1 MMNKLL
7 SNTRYFILIAVFSS
21 LVAAISMLV
30 LAGIEVVQLV
40 ISAFSIN
47 LDPESI
53 KMLAVKFIG
62 VIDLLLLGTVF
73 YITALGLYE
82 LFIDDRVQLPP
93 WLHINEL
100 DDLKNKLIAVVV
112 VIMVVMFLENVVTWD
127 SGQNLLYLGIAIAV
141 VIASIT
147 FFLGWSGKRVK

>member
-1 MMNKLL
+1 MMNKVF
-7 SNTRYFILIAVFSS
+7 SSTRYIILIAVFSS
-21 LVAAISMLV
+21 LIAAISMLV

-53 KMLAVKFIG
+53 KTLAVKFIG
-62 VIDLLLLGTVF
+62 VIDVLLLGTVF
-73 YITALGLYE
+73 YITAIGLYE
-82 LFIDDRVQLPP
+82 LFIDDQVQLPT

-112 VIMVVMFLENVVTWD
+112 VILVVVFLESVV
-127 SGQNLLYLGIAIAV
+127 SSEIGQNLLYLGIAIAA

-147 FFLGWSGKRVK
+147 FFLAWSSKRGK